1 VKKTKTTNAEIIP
14 AATAQVVQ
22 PKPTKSE
29 IIEALTR
36 LKIEEQDAARDKA
49 QAAYEAQQEVVL
61 DLALKHAATLD
72 LNLINKDKL
81 QYSHHYIEV
90 SFKFTN
96 GSSGSS
102 YLYGSDRE
110 IHISA
115 PADLKKEWD
124 KASKLAEKVPS
135 YWGGADRRYKEIRK
149 EIQEALTRDAAGRVS
164 RLLQDAES
172 RAALS
177 DMLKVVEAGA
187 EKRIN

>member
-1 VKKTKTTNAEIIP
+1 MKKKTTNAEIIP

-49 QAAYEAQQEVVL
+49 QAAYEAQQEVVF
-61 DLALKHAATLD
+61 DLALKHAKNLPLD
-72 LNLINKDKL
+72 LINKDKL

-96 GSSGSS
+96 ANGSNSS
-102 YLYGSDRE
+102 YFYGNDRE
-110 IHISA
+110 IHIPA

-124 KASKLAEKVPS
+124 KANKLAEKVPS

-149 EIQEALTRDAAGRVS
+149 EIQASLTRDAAGRVS

-177 DMLKVVEAGA
+177 EMLKVVEAGA